1 MQTST
6 ILSTIADAM
15 APYIGSTMA
24 RTSIEMHCKNM
35 GISSGS
41 CLDDPQVDEL
51 LNRLALG
58 LNIFI
63 GRDKTVALVQ
73 EIRSGMRISV

>member
-6 ILSTIADAM
+6 ILATIANAM
-15 APYIGSTMA
+15 APYIGITMA
-24 RTSIEMHCKNM
+24 RSSIEMHCKNM
-35 GISSGS
+35 GINGQSMDGR
-41 CLDDPQVDEL
+41 QIDEL

-63 GRDKTVALVQ
+63 GRDKTVSLVS
-73 EIRSGMRISV
+73 EIRSGMETSI

>member
-6 ILSTIADAM
+6 ILAAIANAM
-15 APYIGSTMA
+15 APYIGKTMA
-24 RTSIEMHCKNM
+24 QSSIEMHRKKM
-35 GISSGS
+35 GISSESMDGH
-41 CLDDPQVDEL
+41 QVDEL

-63 GRDKTVALVQ
+63 GRDKTVALVH
-73 EIRSGMRISV
+73 EIRSGMETSI

>member
-6 ILSTIADAM
+6 ILAAIANAM
-15 APYIGSTMA
+15 APYIGNTMA
-24 RTSIEMHCKNM
+24 RSSIEMHCKKM
-35 GISSGS
+35 GISSESMEGH
-41 CLDDPQVDEL
+41 QVDEL

-63 GRDKTVALVQ
+63 GRDKTVALVR
-73 EIRSGMRISV
+73 EIRSGMGTTT

>member
-6 ILSTIADAM
+6 IRETISNAM
-15 APYIGSTMA
+15 APYIGKTMA
-24 RTSIEMHCKNM
+24 QSSIEMHCKKM
-35 GISSGS
+35 GISSESMDGH
-41 CLDDPQVDEL
+41 QVEEL

-63 GRDKTVALVQ
+63 GRDKTVALVS
-73 EIRSGMRISV
+73 EIRSGMETSI